1 MRLKRLELQGFKS
14 FLDRT
19 VLSFEPGVTGVV
31 GPNGCGKS
39 NIVDA
44 ILWVMGE
51 QSPKHLR
58 GESMTDVIFAGSDS
72 RPPTSMAE
80 VSLVLDKQG
89 VALAPQFAAFDN
101 GDEIAITRRIYR
113 DGTGEFQINKSSCR
127 LKDIHELFM
136 DTGVGRRA
144 YSIIEQGQIDRMIN
158 VKPEERRGIFEEVA
172 GITKYKAKRKE
183 AEKKLEQTRGNL
195 LRLEDIVIELEK
207 QLRSLKIQATRAKK
221 FRELKGELES
231 VDLFLMGRELAE
243 VRREVALLEEERT
256 RLIDERSSWDAEIAT
271 READLVQLE
280 VTRVEQERAYQDA
293 SAKERDM
300 LVEREKVESALGL
313 FDERKRNLERTLELA
328 ADEEHEL
335 TEREDSLRTKIDDE
349 TAARDAAAR
358 RLEDIEATLACRE
371 KELHGLQESRR
382 EATRAAEKSQM
393 EASRAQADLAQ
404 ATSRLEGVAQRV
416 EELEDKARKLGL
428 AQDEAERLLGD
439 LTERLT
445 VAEARTEEVREAI
458 TTSQSAVEA
467 AGTRTEEL
475 SLSLEALEEKT
486 FRLRESFHE
495 KRSKQSSL
503 EELAANFE
511 GLAASAKEIFPKLKA
526 EGIEAK
532 PLAELLRPEAAL
544 EDPLELL
551 LGDELGTVV
560 VRTAADAKRAA
571 EIARDSS
578 IERVRIVSVE
588 GAEAAPRA
596 EAQGPALLDRV
607 KITAGYENVARW
619 AVGSVELCESDAALF
634 AQSSASD
641 RFSLEGN
648 VYAGGD
654 GVLESGRMPSRAGV
668 FARRREIEVLT
679 AEAEELEKQLAE
691 ATAERQSLLD
701 ALKAQER
708 ERDQL
713 KASLSDLH
721 VRSMEARKEREK
733 VQFERERAERDRISV
748 ETEVSELDE
757 RRSSLDEERSR
768 HQASGAA
775 ANERSEAASQATG
788 EAQARVQQF
797 EHAIEGALEHTSELR
812 SEKSTQVERQVS
824 LEQMLARIEAELE
837 QAVRRRNHLVSQRE
851 AAEEELGGLG
861 EQRQE
866 SEARKAKLAE
876 SLDALRILLAD
887 TQRGFYETCERLQ
900 TLRDEL
906 SERQK
911 SRDVSLDRLRE
922 VEIKHGQETTRR
934 DTLLQRA
941 DERYQIQ
948 LAPVDSGEDLAASS
962 APLFFESVPIDWSVA
977 TFDEKRILLS
987 EHAKGL
993 REKVSRY
1000 GEVNL
1005 TAIQEFEEVQKRYD
1019 FLVAQRTDLLSSI
1032 AILDEAILRIDETT
1046 KFRFKDTFD
1055 AVQRK
1060 FGEIFPV
1067 LFNGGKGELVL
1078 TNGDN
1083 PLEAGVDILVQPPGK
1098 RLQSIGLLSG
1108 GEKALTAVSLVLAI
1122 FARKPSPFCLLDEVD
1137 APLDDANVSRF
1148 NTVIRKM
1155 AEKTQFI
1162 VITHNKKTMEIAEA
1176 LYGVTMER
1184 AGVSKMASVRLTT
1197 TAVGHA

>member
-58 GESMTDVIFAGSDS
+58 GENMTDVIFAGSDS

-89 VALAPQFAAFDN
+89 VALAPQFAAFDS

-113 DGTGEFQINKSSCR
+113 DGTGEFLINKSGCR

-195 LRLEDIVIELEK
+195 VRLEDIVIELEK

-221 FRELKGELES
+221 FRELKGELEA

-243 VRREVALLEEERT
+243 VRREVQLLEEERQ
-256 RLIDERSSWDAEIAT
+256 RLSDERSGWDADIAT

-280 VTRVEQERAYQDA
+280 VTRVEQEKAYQDA
-293 SAKERDM
+293 SARERDL

-313 FDERKRNLERTLELA
+313 FDERKRNLERTLEAA

-335 TEREDSLRTKIDDE
+335 VEREDSLRVKIDDE
-349 TAARDAAAR
+349 TAARDAAAAR
-358 RLEDIEATLACRE
+358 REEIESTLGERE
-371 KELHGLQESRR
+371 RELQNLQEGRR
-382 EATRAAEKSQM
+382 EATRAAEKASS
-393 EASRAQADLAQ
+393 EASRAQADVAQ
-404 ATSRLEGVAQRV
+404 ATSRLEAVAQRA
-416 EELEDKARKLGL
+416 EELEDKARKLQL
-428 AQDEAERLLGD
+428 AQDDAERLLAE

-445 VAEARTEEVREAI
+445 GAEARTEEVREAI
-458 TTSQSAVEA
+458 ASSQSAVEA

-475 SLSLEALEEKT
+475 SVQLEELEEKT

-526 EGIEAK
+526 EGIEAR
-532 PLAELLRPEAAL
+532 PLADLLQPEAAL

-560 VRTAADAKRAA
+560 VRSVLDAQRAA
-571 EIARDSS
+571 EIARDSG

-588 GAEAAPRA
+588 GAESAAP
-596 EAQGPALLDRV
+596 AQGRGALLLDRV
-607 KITAGYENVARW
+607 KITAGYETVARW
-619 AVGSVELCESDAALF
+619 AVGSVELCETDQALF
-634 AQSSASD
+634 DGVASHD

-654 GVLESGRMPSRAGV
+654 GVLESGRLPSRAGV
-668 FARRREIEVLT
+668 FARRREIEVLA
-679 AEAEELEKQLAE
+679 AEAEALEKQLAD
-691 ATAERQSLLD
+691 ATAERQGLLD
-701 ALKAQER
+701 ALKAQEK
-708 ERDQL
+708 ERDEL
-713 KASLSDLH
+713 KATLSDLH

-733 VQFERERAERDRISV
+733 VQFERDRAERDRAGIES
-748 ETEVSELDE
+748 EVSELDE
-757 RRSSLDEERSR
+757 RRLSLDEEKAR
-768 HQASGAA
+768 HQAAGLAA
-775 ANERSEAASQATG
+775 EERATVAAQAVT
-788 EAQARVQQF
+788 EAQARAQQF
-797 EHAIEGALEHTSELR
+797 EHAIEGALAHTSELR
-812 SEKSTQVERQVS
+812 SEKSTQTERQAS
-824 LEQMLARIEAELE
+824 LEQMLARLEAELD
-837 QAVRRRNHLVSQRE
+837 QTIRRRNHLVAQRE
-851 AAEEELGGLG
+851 AAEQELGGLG

-866 SEARKAKLAE
+866 TEARKARLSE
-876 SLDALRILLAD
+876 ELDALRIRLAD
-887 TQRGFYETCERLQ
+887 TQRGFYETCERIQ

-911 SRDVSLDRLRE
+911 SRDAALDRLRE
-922 VEIKHGQETTRR
+922 VEIKHGHETSRR
-934 DTLLQRA
+934 DALLQRA

-948 LAPVDSGEDLAASS
+948 LVPVDLAEEFATEK
-962 APLFFESVPIDWSVA
+962 APLFFEAVPIDWAAASV
-977 TFDEKRILLS
+977 DEKRVLLS
-987 EHAKGL
+987 EHAKAL

-1005 TAIQEFEEVQKRYD
+1005 TAIQEFDEVQKRYD
-1019 FLVAQRTDLLSSI
+1019 FLVAQRTDLMSSI
-1032 AILDEAILRIDETT
+1032 TILEEAIQRIDETT

-1078 TNGDN
+1078 TNGEN

-1098 RLQSIGLLSG
+1098 RLQSITLLSG

-1184 AGVSKMASVRLTT
+1184 AGVSKMASVRLTGV
-1197 TAVGHA
+1197 VGHA

>member
-58 GESMTDVIFAGSDS
+58 GENMTDVIFAGSDS

-89 VALAPQFAAFDN
+89 VALAPQFAAFDS
-101 GDEIAITRRIYR
+101 GDEISITRRIYR
-113 DGTGEFQINKSSCR
+113 DGTGEFLINKSACR

-158 VKPEERRGIFEEVA
+158 VKPEERRAIFEEVA

-195 LRLEDIVIELEK
+195 VRLEDIVIELEK

-221 FRELKGELES
+221 FRELKAELEA

-243 VRREVALLEEERT
+243 VRREVQLLEEERQ
-256 RLIDERSSWDAEIAT
+256 RLCDERSRWDADIAG
-271 READLVQLE
+271 REAELVQLE
-280 VTRVEQERAYQDA
+280 VTRVEQEKAYQEA
-293 SAKERDM
+293 SARERDL

-313 FDERKRNLERTLELA
+313 FDERQRNLERTVAQA

-335 TEREDSLRTKIDDE
+335 SEREYSLRRKIDDVA
-349 TAARDAAAR
+349 AARDAAAR
-358 RLEDIEATLACRE
+358 RLEEIETTLAERE
-371 KELHGLQESRR
+371 RELQQLQEARR
-382 EATRAAEKSQM
+382 EATRAAEKAVA
-393 EASRAQADLAQ
+393 EVSRAQAEVAQ
-404 ATSRLEGVAQRV
+404 ASSRLEAVEQRAG
-416 EELEDKARKLGL
+416 ELEDKARKLAL
-428 AQDEAERLLGD
+428 AQDEAERLLAE
-439 LTERLT
+439 LTERL
-445 VAEARTEEVREAI
+445 AHADARAEEVRLAI
-458 TTSQSAVEA
+458 AESQSAVEA

-475 SLSLEALEEKT
+475 SRGLEALEEKT
-486 FRLRESFHE
+486 FRLRETFHE

-526 EGIEAK
+526 EGIDAK
-532 PLAELLRPEAAL
+532 PLAELLRPSPEL

-560 VRTAADAKRAA
+560 VRSVADARRAA
-571 EIARDSS
+571 EIARDAG

-588 GAEAAPRA
+588 GAASAPAGAFSGRK
-596 EAQGPALLDRV
+596 LLDQV
-607 KITAGYENVARW
+607 AIEAGYETVARW
-619 AVGSVELCESDAALF
+619 ALGSVELCSSDEALF
-634 AQSSASD
+634 AGSATHD
-641 RFSLEGN
+641 RFSLEGH
-648 VYAGGD
+648 VYAGHD
-654 GVLESGRMPSRAGV
+654 GVFESGRLPSRAGV
-668 FARRREIEVLT
+668 FARRREIEVLA
-679 AEAEELEKQLAE
+679 AEAEELEKQLA
-691 ATAERQSLLD
+691 AAAAERQALLD
-701 ALKAQER
+701 ALKAQEQ
-708 ERDQL
+708 ERDAL
-713 KASLSDLH
+713 KATLSELH

-733 VQFERERAERDRISV
+733 VQFEREHAERDRMSL
-748 ETEVSELDE
+748 EAEATEIDE
-757 RRSSLDEERSR
+757 RRLSLDEERAR
-768 HQASGAA
+768 HRAA
-775 ANERSEAASQATG
+775 EMAARERATVASQLVA
-788 EAQARVQQF
+788 EAQSRAQTF
-797 EHAIEGALEHTSELR
+797 EQSIESALAATSELR
-812 SEKSTQVERQVS
+812 SEKSAQTERQVS
-824 LEQMLARIEAELE
+824 LEQMLARIEAELD
-837 QAVRRRNHLVSQRE
+837 QVIRRCNQLVTQRE
-851 AAEEELGGLG
+851 AAEAELGGLG
-861 EQRQE
+861 EQRQQAE
-866 SEARKAKLAE
+866 GRKVRLSEE
-876 SLDALRILLAD
+876 LDALRIRLAD
-887 TQRGFYETCERLQ
+887 TQRGFYETCERIQ
-900 TLRDEL
+900 TMRDEL
-906 SERQK
+906 SEQQK
-911 SRDVSLDRLRE
+911 SRDAVLDRLRE
-922 VEIKHGQETTRR
+922 VEIKLGQETSRR
-934 DTLLQRA
+934 DALLQRA
-941 DERYQIQ
+941 DERYQLV
-948 LAPVDSGEDLAASS
+948 LAPVDAAEEFAPEK
-962 APLFFESVPIDWSVA
+962 APLFFEAVPIDWTQASA
-977 TFDEKRILLS
+977 EEKRILLS
-987 EHAKGL
+987 EHAKAL

-1005 TAIQEFEEVQKRYD
+1005 TAIQEFDEVQKRYD
-1019 FLVAQRTDLLSSI
+1019 FLVAQRHDLLSSI
-1032 AILDEAILRIDETT
+1032 RILEEAIQRIDETT
-1046 KFRFKDTFD
+1046 KTRFKDTFD
-1055 AVQRK
+1055 AIQRK

-1078 TNGDN
+1078 TNSEN

-1098 RLQSIGLLSG
+1098 RLQSITLLSG

-1184 AGVSKMASVRLTT
+1184 AGVSKMASVRLTGV
-1197 TAVGHA
+1197 VGHG